1 MRPASPPPGPVS
13 TSQFLRM
20 SAPGMSADST
30 AVTTPPLL
38 DPLQKRA
45 RPRRLVNACTIE
57 VEEFP
62 SDDSVPPYAILSHCW
77 KQGQEVSYQEMV
89 KCQSS
94 IAAWLSIRA
103 QSGYKKIVAACRQ
116 AREDNHT
123 YIWIDTCCIDKGD
136 HGQQS
141 QDINSMFDYYKN
153 AKVCY
158 VYLNDYD
165 SRQFDLCNMYKLGS
179 PPPPLPSRYPIPC
192 WFFSGWTLQELV
204 APSSVEFFDAEWK
217 RCGDRNTLS
226 LSISYITGIRDDVLG
241 LGYGYGDMDVGIVE
255 RMSWAIHRQT
265 TKEEDRAYC
274 LLGLLDVTM
283 EPRYGEGI
291 ESAFE
296 RLSKV
301 LHERYSH
308 RQCQVEGIPKNG
320 REMMKDLSYRIA
332 KTQWSYPEFYNYA
345 PPPGNKNE
353 NPNDDQDDAG
363 SMSSGYWGKHPW
375 KRLKRK
381 FQSQHRSHV

>member
-1 MRPASPPPGPVS
+1 MDGIGCTSGFCCPVCASGYLYSGRFLIVQRICMDIWAPAIFHFAIVHVEFLGISKLLLPLHPDPSQHLNFLVDIIKTISVSAQPPLRLRFSVSLRPRYLNYLVS
-13 TSQFLRM
+13 CTSLLTFLFEVTALIIELYPSRM

-62 SDDSVPPYAILSHCW
+62 SDDSVSPYDILSHCW

-165 SRQFDLCNMYKLGS
+165 SCQFDLCNMYKLGS
-179 PPPPLPSRYPIPC
+179 PPPPLPSRYPIP
-192 WFFSGWTLQELV
+192 
-204 APSSVEFFDAEWK
+204 
-217 RCGDRNTLS
+217 
-226 LSISYITGIRDDVLG
+226 
-241 LGYGYGDMDVGIVE
+241 
-255 RMSWAIHRQT
+255 
-265 TKEEDRAYC
+265 
-274 LLGLLDVTM
+274 
-283 EPRYGEGI
+283 
-291 ESAFE
+291 
-296 RLSKV
+296 
-301 LHERYSH
+301 
-308 RQCQVEGIPKNG
+308 
-320 REMMKDLSYRIA
+320 
-332 KTQWSYPEFYNYA
+332 
-345 PPPGNKNE
+345 
-353 NPNDDQDDAG
+353 
-363 SMSSGYWGKHPW
+363 
-375 KRLKRK
+375 
-381 FQSQHRSHV
+381 